1 MDKEKELRELDTKV
15 MARKS
20 ELKDVERK
28 LRVADKRKVIALN
41 QLEDTKLQVG
51 YEKKKKIAAEIEVG
65 RLRRTANETEA
76 RINADCNRMED
87 ALNETE
93 VAAHKAQDEQKEAIK
108 EQDKARS
115 EQKKLKQDKIDQ
127 AAKATELAKKHKDFD
142 EAANIHADIIK
153 DTNKRRDDLVKKANI
168 LNTKIDES
176 VESVNRAT
184 EARDQYAAKKV
195 ESDALIAEND
205 VLNKGL
211 RQAEKDA
218 KTMQEVAKNAISEA
232 QTEKQKYIDRNKVL
246 ELGYDELD
254 RQKDAFRVT
263 ELRVRKLV
271 KEKGIAAEL
280 KRLENAL
287 AK

>member
-15 MARKS
+15 MARKL
-20 ELKDVERK
+20 ELKEVERK
-28 LRVADKRKVIALN
+28 LRVTDKRKVIALN
-41 QLEDTKLQVG
+41 QLEDTKLEVG
-51 YEKKKKIAAEIEVG
+51 YEKKKKIGAEIEVA
-65 RLRRTANETEA
+65 RIQKTALETET
-76 RINADCNRMED
+76 RINADCDRMEN

-93 VAAHKAQDEQKEAIK
+93 VAAHKAKDEQQKAIK

-115 EQKKLKQDKIDQ
+115 EQMKLKQDKIDH
-127 AAKATELAKKHKDFD
+127 AAKVTELAKKHKGFD
-142 EAANIHADIIK
+142 EAANIHADMIK

-168 LNTKIDES
+168 LNAKIDES
-176 VESVNRAT
+176 VESVSRAN

-232 QTEKQKYIDRNKVL
+232 QIEKQKYVDRNKVL

-254 RQKDAFRVT
+254 RQKDAFKVT
-263 ELRVRKLV
+263 ELRVRKLI
-271 KEKGIAAEL
+271 KDKGVQKEL
-280 KRLENAL
+280 KELENIL
-287 AK
+287 DK